1 MQLHFPVLPEELTNA
16 DQKIIEYISSHTD
29 VFLFMTIGQLS
40 ASLGLSDATVSRF
53 ARHVGCKDFKE
64 LKHVVIQQSTE
75 HRPVQK
81 IAAPLLQETEFT
93 LQNWLLRQQHCL
105 QKTLE
110 QLDTSEFECAI
121 RSIQEAKCIFIYA
134 KNASFSLGQL
144 LFFRLRRLGLSVV
157 LLPSGGAEV
166 LEGLA
171 QAGAGDLVIMFN
183 ISRVSREGNMI
194 LKYQKI
200 AAYHTLAFTSRLY
213 VPDKQKADIQL
224 YVYQGEEKE
233 YHSMSAP
240 IAVVDGLVVA
250 LSDRMGFE
258 SAQWFDRLRNRYADI
273 KA

>member
-1 MQLHFPVLPEELTNA
+1 MQLHFPVLPDELTSA

-64 LKHVVIQQSTE
+64 LKHAVIQQSTE

-81 IAAPLLQETEFT
+81 IAAPLLQEAGFT

-105 QKTLE
+105 QKTLD
-110 QLDTSEFECAI
+110 QLDPSEFECAI

-183 ISRVSREGNMI
+183 ISRVSREGHMI

-240 IAVVDGLVVA
+240 IAVVDGLVAA
-250 LSDRMGFE
+250 LSERMGYE
-258 SAQWFDRLRNRYADI
+258 SAQWFDRLRNRYVDI
-273 KA
+273 N